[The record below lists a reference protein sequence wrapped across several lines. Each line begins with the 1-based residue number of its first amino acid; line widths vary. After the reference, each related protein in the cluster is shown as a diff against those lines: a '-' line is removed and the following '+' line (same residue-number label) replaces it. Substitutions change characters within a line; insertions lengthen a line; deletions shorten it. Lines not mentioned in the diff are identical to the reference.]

1 MKFQGNLLIFLPLCR
16 GVLRSPCD
24 YIDLIS
30 ARSNTSTMTTDPAAA
45 NQKEE
50 KDESDNVPPASA
62 TQAVLVASA
71 PVPEDARKVRGVDFN
86 QFADR
91 DITVPELVANM
102 ANMGFQASAVADAV
116 RIINEMV

>member
-1 MKFQGNLLIFLPLCR
+1 
-16 GVLRSPCD
+16 
-24 YIDLIS
+24 
-30 ARSNTSTMTTDPAAA
+30 MTTDQAAA
-45 NQKEE
+45 NQK
-50 KDESDNVPPASA
+50 KDENDNVPPASA